1 MSITLDFIRNEI
13 EKQSYEIS
21 IHADD
26 ERIADELSVS
36 KLEIVLLNCEIIEE
50 YPDDPRGESCLT
62 IGFLPDKTPVHI
74 VCGKNPS
81 SGRLILITVYV
92 PTIPKW
98 KDPYTRN

>member
-1 MSITLDFIRNEI
+1 MI
-13 EKQSYEIS
+13 SYEIT

-36 KLEIVLLNCEIIEE
+36 QLEFVLLNCHIIEE
-50 YPDDPRGESCLT
+50 YPGDPRGESCLT

-81 SGRLILITVYV
+81 GHLFLITVY
-92 PTIPKW
+92 IPAMSKW
-98 KDPYTRN
+98 KDSYTRNK